1 MITNR
6 FLSQEIASNT
16 VSRAYQNSLT
26 VRVLAHRTGLRVRVI
41 VMLAQGLELFA

>member
-6 FLSQEIASNT
+6 FLSQHIAAPT

-26 VRVLAHRTGLRVRVI
+26 MRVLAHRRGLRVRVI
-41 VMLAQGLELFA
+41 VMVAQGLELLA